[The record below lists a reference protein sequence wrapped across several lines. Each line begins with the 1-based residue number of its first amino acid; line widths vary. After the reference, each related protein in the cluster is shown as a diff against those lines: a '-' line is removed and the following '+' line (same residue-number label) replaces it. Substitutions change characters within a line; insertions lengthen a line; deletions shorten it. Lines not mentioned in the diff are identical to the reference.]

1 MVSSSRLNTCSVF
14 LVGGLG
20 PLQCRPQLGGAVA
33 AVIWSRNPQL
43 EDVLPGQMS
52 SNTAPPRPPPF
63 PAGQRSQATHSD
75 VVSVDVVSVFLAL
88 CPA

>member
-1 MVSSSRLNTCSVF
+1 MVSSSPLNTCSVF

-52 SNTAPPRPPPF
+52 SNTAPPPPHSLQ
-63 PAGQRSQATHSD
+63 GSRSQATHSD